1 MRDDGISLD
10 SKKYSGSRVS
20 RKALR
25 ESVGE
30 DSEESENTGNSDD
43 SEGSGDD
50 LADSEDDFSDSEEES
65 ADTGD
70 DGEDESPVSDD
81 DSGTAES
88 DIENKESNLQ
98 QDDSSQRAQLKAIMA
113 REQKNIVSQLAEASQ
128 QDASRGEAVQHQMN
142 IYERI
147 LDGRIQAQKALAS
160 ANRLPLDKSH
170 ALKVSTE
177 NTPALVGQAK
187 SAVHDL
193 LNTICDLRVK
203 LMKSDGILGEDD
215 DCHLSHKRKFSTAVE
230 NAAKLD
236 SKLEPYR
243 VSTLSKWSRKV
254 QASSGATS
262 LQSSKFKAFNQTADV
277 QVQSVLADMDRLV
290 KRTKINRSNYVKV
303 GMEKSEEDKER
314 EAILQ
319 SEDVQDKLQDSNS
332 SIFDDSDFYQT
343 LLRELVDKR
352 MADNQMSSG
361 MKWTVSKSKVK
372 KNVDTRASK
381 GRKLRYH
388 VQEKIQGFD
397 APRNVF
403 TWTDEQ
409 ADELFS
415 SLLGQKLRVDE
426 EEPEEEIESEAES
439 EVENDGL
446 AIFG

>member
-10 SKKYSGSRVS
+10 SKKYGGSRVS

-25 ESVGE
+25 ETHSEGDEEGE
-30 DSEESENTGNSDD
+30 DSDELDESEK
-43 SEGSGDD
+43 D
-50 LADSEDDFSDSEEES
+50 LADSEEEEGFNDSEGGSASS
-65 ADTGD
+65 ADESVSGD
-70 DGEDESPVSDD
+70 NSD
-81 DSGTAES
+81 TAES
-88 DIENKESNLQ
+88 DIEKSETLQ
-98 QDDSSQRAQLKAIMA
+98 YDDSSQRAQLKAIMA
-113 REQKNIVSQLAEASQ
+113 QEQKSIVSQLAEASR

-147 LDGRIQAQKALAS
+147 LDARIQTQKALAS
-160 ANRLPLDKSH
+160 ANRLPLDKYH
-170 ALKVSTE
+170 ASKVSTE
-177 NTPALVGQAK
+177 NTPAAVAK
-187 SAVHDL
+187 SKSTVHDL
-193 LNTICDLRVK
+193 LNTICDLRMK
-203 LMKSDGILGEDD
+203 LMKSDGILGDDD
-215 DCHLSHKRKFSTAVE
+215 DCHLSHKRNFSSAVE

-243 VSTLSKWSRKV
+243 VSTLGKWSRKV

-290 KRTKINRSNYVKV
+290 KRTRINRSNYVKV

-319 SEDVQDKLQDSNS
+319 SDDIQDKLQDNDN
-332 SIFDDSDFYQT
+332 SIFDDSDFYQI

-352 MADNQMSSG
+352 MADSQMSSG

-426 EEPEEEIESEAES
+426 EEPEESESEAGS